1 MNEKLRLKV
10 LNTDFQKLFKS
21 KGYVYFTNGGY
32 NLNIIGIRSS
42 EHKDNNTFDDIIL
55 VDYKNNSGVEF
66 KFIHAITTNPG
77 VKSLKNPI
85 NSKGCAILVPGQYRG
100 CWTIG
105 YHKGTYRALVQC
117 KPVKVY
123 RDKNKDNILDMSD
136 DDIDE
141 GIFGINIHK
150 AGKDS
155 KIVDNWSAG
164 CQVFANE
171 DDFNTFM
178 ELCDNQIRNGKGKT
192 FTYTLIDEKD
202 LD

>member
-1 MNEKLRLKV
+1 MNGKLALKA
-10 LNTDFQKLFKS
+10 LNTNFEKLFKT
-21 KGYVYFTNGGY
+21 KGYAYFSNGAY
-32 NLNIIGIRSS
+32 NLNIIGIRSK
-42 EHKDNNTFDDIIL
+42 ERKDNNSFDDIIV
-55 VDYKNNSGVEF
+55 VDYKNNSGVKF
-66 KFIHAITTNPG
+66 KFIHDITTNPG
-77 VKSLKNPI
+77 IKSLKELK

-105 YHKGTYRALVQC
+105 YHQGKYKALVQC

-123 RDKNKDNILDMSD
+123 RDKNKDNILDMDENS
-136 DDIDE
+136 IDE

-171 DDFNTFM
+171 DDFNAFM
-178 ELCDNQIRNGKGKT
+178 ELCDNQIRNGKGRT
-192 FTYTLIDEKD
+192 FTYTLLDEED